1 LAPIAAPEVDL
12 DIQQISFDSLLD
24 VLAERIVSRMQP
36 AVQSDVIVP
45 RLMSIPQAA
54 EYLGRTVD
62 AVENMIRNGKL
73 PTVRGDRRVQLDR
86 EDLDRWI
93 EANKCKPI

>member
-1 LAPIAAPEVDL
+1 LIDFNP
-12 DIQQISFDSLLD
+12 QFDFGSLLD
-24 VLAERIVSRMQP
+24 ILADRILARMQP
-36 AVQSDVIVP
+36 AAQKSDLIAP

-73 PTVRGDRRVQLDR
+73 LTVRGDRRVQFDR
-86 EDLDRWI
+86 EDLNHWI
-93 EANKCKPI
+93 EANKCMPI